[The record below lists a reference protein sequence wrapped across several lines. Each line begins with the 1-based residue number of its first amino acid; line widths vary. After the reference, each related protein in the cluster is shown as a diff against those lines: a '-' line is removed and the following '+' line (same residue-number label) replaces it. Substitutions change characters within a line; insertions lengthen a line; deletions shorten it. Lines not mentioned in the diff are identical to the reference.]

1 MKFDSK
7 FIDRGSFKPKYGLV
21 FEKEEINKEPMF
33 YRANADFAYEH
44 GGVITRQFLDNLP
57 DDWKNIPVTIDSRVH
72 MLMPGWFPCIPGM
85 HHDDIPRTRI
95 DGQPNYEQ
103 LDYSADHIM
112 GLVNSE
118 VAPTEFAVGEIN
130 LEIPPVG
137 SLVYREWH
145 PKIMQAIDAGVL
157 QSTKAESYKYIQFDN
172 FAFHQG
178 TKAVGSGWRWFIRI
192 SRNTKRA
199 NDCKNEIRKQVQVY
213 MENPMEGW

>member
-85 HHDDIPRTRI
+85 HHDDIPRTRE
-95 DGQPNYEQ
+95 DRQPNYAQ

-112 GLVNSE
+112 GLVNGD
-118 VAPTEFAVGEIN
+118 VAPTKFAVGEID
-130 LEIPPVG
+130 LAIPPIG
-137 SLVYREWH
+137 SVVYREWH
-145 PKIMQAIDAGVL
+145 PKIMEAVDAGHM
-157 QSTKAESYKYIQFDN
+157 QSVKAESYKYIQFDN

-178 TKAVGSGWRWFIRI
+178 TKAVASGWRWFIRI
-192 SRNTKRA
+192 SRNTERA
-199 NDCKNEIRKQVQVY
+199 LDCKNEIRQQVQVY

>member
-7 FIDRGSFKPKYGLV
+7 FVDRGSFMPAHGLT
-21 FEKEEINKEPMF
+21 FGKEEVCKEPMF
-33 YRANADFAYEH
+33 YRASADFAYEH
-44 GGVITRQFLDNLP
+44 GGPITRQFLKNLP
-57 DDWKNIPVTIDSRVH
+57 GDWKNIPVTIDSRVH

-85 HHDDIPRTRI
+85 HHDDIPRTRE
-95 DGQPNYEQ
+95 DRQPNYEQ

-112 GLVNSE
+112 GLVNGD
-118 VAPTEFAVGEIN
+118 VAPTEFAVGEID

-178 TKAVGSGWRWFIRI
+178 TKAVGSGWRWFIRV
-192 SRNTKRA
+192 SRNTDRA
-199 NDCKNEIRKQVQVY
+199 NDCKNEIRQQVQVY

>member
-1 MKFDSK
+1 MPVGGTLFD
-7 FIDRGSFKPKYGLV
+7 
-21 FEKEEINKEPMF
+21 EEDIRKEPMF
-33 YRANADFAYEH
+33 YRADAAFAYEH
-44 GGVITRQFLDNLP
+44 GGPITRRFLTNLP
-57 DDWKNIPVTIDSRVH
+57 SDWGNIPVTIDSRVH

-112 GLVNSE
+112 GLVNGE
-118 VAPTEFAVGEIN
+118 VTPTEFAVGEID

-145 PKIMQAIDAGVL
+145 PKIMQAIDEGVL
-157 QSTKAESYKYIQFDN
+157 QSVKAESYKYIQFDN

-178 TKAVGSGWRWFIRI
+178 TKAVGSGWRWFIRV
-192 SRNTKRA
+192 SRNTERA
-199 NDCKNEIRKQVQVY
+199 RDCKNEIRKQVQVY